1 MDLVY
6 YFDKLVTK
14 TKPGMYVKP
23 WQEEIKKLVYT
34 KILGDKGRGG
44 LNNLE
49 LAEFLYFNIKNMD
62 INYQRAEK
70 IKKYESFDIEMLL
83 AVRSVVGADLAVEF
97 NKNIFG
103 LG

>member
-1 MDLVY
+1 
-6 YFDKLVTK
+6 
-14 TKPGMYVKP
+14 
-23 WQEEIKKLVYT
+23 
-34 KILGDKGRGG
+34 
-44 LNNLE
+44 
-49 LAEFLYFNIKNMD
+49 MD